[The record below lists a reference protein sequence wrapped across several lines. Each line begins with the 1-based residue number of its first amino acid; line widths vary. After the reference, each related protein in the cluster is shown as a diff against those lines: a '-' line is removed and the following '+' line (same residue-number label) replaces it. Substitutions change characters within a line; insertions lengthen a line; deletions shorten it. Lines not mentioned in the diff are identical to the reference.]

1 MSPGSVCCRGCVKI
15 VSNAAD
21 FWLSV
26 VGTADGLRVGES
38 VNSSAAHLMP
48 NPSVIS
54 PTRQSSGIV
63 GFAAFCVVTL
73 LGLYS
78 GLRIFLIVK
87 FVPGGLASSEIRSVL
102 LEGLHRD
109 VFVALVLVLPLLGW
123 AFLVPRR
130 WMAKA
135 WHRHFFWLVCFV
147 WWLVEIFLLGTEYFF
162 FDEFQSRFNTVAVD
176 YILYPHEVFVNI
188 WDSYPVVKVLIGC
201 ASLAAVWWIA
211 ARILFAGMWSATV
224 NRGRAFGAIVVVLIL
239 LCVLAPT
246 INFKSA
252 RVGKDRTLNEIANNG
267 SIAFVCAAWT
277 RNLDFAGNYKTLP
290 ADEAYARTRKILA
303 APGTEFIKEGSSI
316 HRRVAGDSAKPR
328 LNVVLFLEESL
339 GSEFWGCLGRSN
351 TLTLEMDALSLG
363 DCLLFTNIYACGN
376 RTVRGMEGVLASF
389 PPLPGDSIV
398 KRDKSDNVE
407 TLARVLKRDG
417 YESVFFYGG
426 RGLFDGMRSFAVR
439 NGFDRFM
446 EQKNF
451 PDAKFTTIWGVDDE
465 EVFLRANDE
474 FKQLAS
480 TGKPFFGTILSV
492 SNHKPYTYP
501 TGRIPEDPAQ
511 HRRENAV
518 KYSDFA
524 LGEFFRAA
532 KKEAYW
538 TNTIFV
544 VVADHGARVYGSQ
557 SIPIHSYEIPLVI
570 FGPAVVKTHEHIGTL
585 GNSLDVAPTIL
596 GLLGRPYETMFFGRD
611 LLGGSLADR
620 RAVLNHNRS
629 VGLYRDGKLVVLGL
643 KQGVEFYA
651 GDPKREDIKPIP
663 APDTADLEQVKD
675 TIALFQVADDL
686 YSNERYRIDSPTNNA
701 ATK

>member
-1 MSPGSVCCRGCVKI
+1 M
-15 VSNAAD
+15 
-21 FWLSV
+21 
-26 VGTADGLRVGES
+26 
-38 VNSSAAHLMP
+38 
-48 NPSVIS
+48 
-54 PTRQSSGIV
+54 
-63 GFAAFCVVTL
+63 
-73 LGLYS
+73 
-78 GLRIFLIVK
+78 
-87 FVPGGLASSEIRSVL
+87 
-102 LEGLHRD
+102 
-109 VFVALVLVLPLLGW
+109 
-123 AFLVPRR
+123 
-130 WMAKA
+130 
-135 WHRHFFWLVCFV
+135 
-147 WWLVEIFLLGTEYFF
+147 WWLVQIFLLGTEYFF

-188 WDSYPVVKVLIGC
+188 WDSYPVVKVLVGC
-201 ASLAAVWWIA
+201 ASLAGVWWIT
-211 ARILFAGMWSATV
+211 ARILFSGLWRSPT
-224 NRGRAFGAIVVVLIL
+224 NRVRPFGAIIAVLIL
-239 LCVLAPT
+239 LVALTPT
-246 INFKSA
+246 INFKGA
-252 RVGKDRTLNEIANNG
+252 NVGKDRTLNEIANNG

-290 ADEAYARTRKILA
+290 VDEAYARARKILA
-303 APGTEFIKEGSSI
+303 SPGSEFVKAGNSI
-316 HRRVAGDSAKPR
+316 HRRVSGDSTKPR

-339 GSEFWGCLGRSN
+339 GSEFWGCLGRTN
-351 TLTLEMDALSLG
+351 TLTPEMDHLAQG
-363 DCLLFTNIYACGN
+363 EGLLFANIYACGN

-417 YESVFFYGG
+417 YETVFFYGG

-439 NGFDRFM
+439 NGYDRFV
-446 EQKNF
+446 EQKDF
-451 PDAKFTTIWGVDDE
+451 PNAKFTTIWGVDDE
-465 EVFLRANDE
+465 EVFLRANEE
-474 FKQLAS
+474 FRQLAS
-480 TGKPFFGTILSV
+480 TGRPFFSTILSV

-501 TGRIPEDPAQ
+501 PGRIPEDPEQ
-511 HRRENAV
+511 HRRDNAV

-544 VVADHGARVYGSQ
+544 VIADHGARVYGSQ

-570 FGPAVVKTHEHIGTL
+570 LGPAVVKTHTHVETL

-611 LLGGSLADR
+611 LLAGSPADS
-620 RAVLNHNRS
+620 RAALNHNRS

-651 GDPKREDIKPIP
+651 GDPRHENIQPVTTPRE
-663 APDTADLEQVKD
+663 ADLEQEKD
-675 TIALFQVADDL
+675 TIAIFQVADDL
-686 YSNERYRIDSPTNNA
+686 YTHEHYRIDSPINNS

>member
-1 MSPGSVCCRGCVKI
+1 MLGSGFYSPGCQPSH
-15 VSNAAD
+15 A
-21 FWLSV
+21 
-26 VGTADGLRVGES
+26 
-38 VNSSAAHLMP
+38 MP
-48 NPSVIS
+48 NPSTTS
-54 PTRQSSGIV
+54 PANPRRGIV
-63 GFAAFCVVTL
+63 GFAGFCFVSL
-73 LGLYS
+73 LVLFS
-78 GLRIFLIVK
+78 GLRIYLLWE
-87 FVPGGLASSEIRSVL
+87 FVPGGVASPETRSVL
-102 LEGLHRD
+102 VEGLHRD

-123 AFLVPRR
+123 AFFVPKKWATR
-130 WMAKA
+130 A

-147 WWLVEIFLLGTEYFF
+147 WWLVEIFLLGAEFF
-162 FDEFQSRFNTVAVD
+162 FFEEFQSRFNTVAVD

-188 WDSYPVVKVLIGC
+188 WDSYPVIKILILC
-201 ASLAAVWWIA
+201 ASLAGVWWIA
-211 ARILFAGMWSATV
+211 ARVIFSGMWSSAP
-224 NRGRAFGAIVVVLIL
+224 NRGRALGAMVVVLTL

-246 INFKSA
+246 INFKGA

-290 ADEAYARTRKILA
+290 LDEAYARARKILA
-303 APGTEFIKEGSSI
+303 TAGSEFVNEGNSI
-316 HRRVAGDSAKPR
+316 RRRVAGDSTKPR

-339 GSEFWGCLGRSN
+339 GSEFWGCLGRTN
-351 TLTLEMDALSLG
+351 TLTPEMDALALG
-363 DCLLFTNIYACGN
+363 EGLLFTNIYACGN

-417 YESVFFYGG
+417 YDTVFFYGG

-439 NGFDRFM
+439 NGYDRFV
-446 EQKNF
+446 EQKDF
-451 PDAKFTTIWGVDDE
+451 PDAKFTTIWGVDDGD
-465 EVFLRANDE
+465 VFLRAHHE

-480 TGKPFFGTILSV
+480 TGNPFFSTILSV

-501 TGRIPEDPAQ
+501 SGSIPEDPNQ
-511 HRRENAV
+511 HRRDNAV

-524 LGEFFRAA
+524 LGKFFHAA
-532 KKEAYW
+532 KKESYW

-570 FGPAVVKTHEHIGTL
+570 LGPAVVKSHGLVGTL

-596 GLLGRPYETMFFGRD
+596 GLLGRPHETMFFGHD
-611 LLGGSLADR
+611 LLGETQTSS

-629 VGLYRDGKLVVLGL
+629 IGLYRDNKLVVLGL
-643 KQGVEFYA
+643 KQGVEFYS
-651 GDPKREDIKPIP
+651 GDPKRENMKPITTP
-663 APDTADLEQVKD
+663 SETDLEQEKD
-675 TIALFQVADDL
+675 AIAIYQVADDL
-686 YSNERYRIDSPTNNA
+686 YTNERYRIDSQTN
-701 ATK
+701 KVGIKR